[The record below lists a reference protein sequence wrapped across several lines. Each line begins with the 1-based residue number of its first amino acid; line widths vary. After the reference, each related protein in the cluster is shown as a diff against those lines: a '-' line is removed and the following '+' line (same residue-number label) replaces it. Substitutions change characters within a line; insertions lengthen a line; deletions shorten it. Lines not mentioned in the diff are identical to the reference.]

1 MRFLYPLA
9 LFAAVLCAP
18 AAWGQQAEPAQPG
31 NKTTEQQAR
40 SYILSAFMTG
50 AAPAVMSDTV
60 KVAPALRLRLGVP
73 ADADSRTV
81 YYSLVRMTAGKSLT
95 VRPAK
100 IDELDMTETQVEPTR
115 PVFALDVSD
124 STFVLQYDL
133 DKDAVT
139 TIADATR
146 PVAVTAPVT
155 APEPPKPLEAA
166 APEAPKPAAEPATAA
181 PAVVAPAVAEPA
193 PAAAAPAPEAPKAA
207 ETEPL
212 PGARVQTVEPKE
224 PRLTPPP
231 APAKAAAAPA
241 AVQVRREEPRPP
253 PLKPSGPCVIKPVMS
268 DQDLV
273 NCGAT
278 PR

>member
-1 MRFLYPLA
+1 MLSWAIRFLLA
-9 LFAAVLCAP
+9 
-18 AAWGQQAEPAQPG
+18 
-31 NKTTEQQAR
+31 
-40 SYILSAFMTG
+40 
-50 AAPAVMSDTV
+50 
-60 KVAPALRLRLGVP
+60 ALG
-73 ADADSRTV
+73 
-81 YYSLVRMTAGKSLT
+81 
-95 VRPAK
+95 
-100 IDELDMTETQVEPTR
+100 I
-115 PVFALDVSD
+115 ALIAVSD
-124 STFVLQYDL
+124 VG
-133 DKDAVT
+133 A
-139 TIADATR
+139 
-146 PVAVTAPVT
+146 
-155 APEPPKPLEAA
+155 EA
-166 APEAPKPAAEPATAA
+166 
-181 PAVVAPAVAEPA
+181 AVVAPAVAEPA

-253 PLKPSGPCVIKPVMS
+253 PPKPSGPCVIKPVMS